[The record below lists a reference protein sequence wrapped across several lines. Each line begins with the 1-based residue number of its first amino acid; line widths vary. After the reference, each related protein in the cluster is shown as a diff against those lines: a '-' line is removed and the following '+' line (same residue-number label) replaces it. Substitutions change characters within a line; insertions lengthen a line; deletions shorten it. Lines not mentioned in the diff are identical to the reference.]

1 MAKRKAKRKTEVTYD
16 VEFRYG
22 GEWLAWSS
30 GHKTLREA
38 KREASS
44 MCACGTRIVRVEAQR
59 TVVAEV
65 KP

>member
-1 MAKRKAKRKTEVTYD
+1 MAKRKAKTEVTYD

-22 GEWLAWSS
+22 GEWLAWSFD
-30 GHKTLREA
+30 HRTLKGA
-38 KREASS
+38 KKSAR